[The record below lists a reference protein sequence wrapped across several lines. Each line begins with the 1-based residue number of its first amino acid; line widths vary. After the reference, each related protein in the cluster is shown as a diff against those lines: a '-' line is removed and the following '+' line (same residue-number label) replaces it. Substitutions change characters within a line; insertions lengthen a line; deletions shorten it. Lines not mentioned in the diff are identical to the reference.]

1 MNTVVT
7 IQSCAIES
15 PCKNHRFYLERK
27 WSRVGVFGIFICQN
41 PSIADHLTIDPTVM
55 NCNNLAVRWGWKG
68 FGILNLFTRKNGATG
83 PENLPESDDHFDRLL
98 KTADIIVAAWGD
110 EFESDERTAEI
121 IRKLPGEIFCIDIN
135 ESGNP
140 RHPARIDVAAYP
152 NPKPFPPQKAKRPNV

>member
-1 MNTVVT
+1 M
-7 IQSCAIES
+7 
-15 PCKNHRFYLERK
+15 
-27 WSRVGVFGIFICQN
+27 
-41 PSIADHLTIDPTVM
+41 
-55 NCNNLAVRWGWKG
+55 
-68 FGILNLFTRKNGATG
+68 
-83 PENLPESDDHFDRLL
+83 PESDDHFDRLL